1 MAKKKEMKAA
11 VETIEKPARDVKQ
24 PVNIILVDDHPI
36 VRKGIREVLENSGT
50 IKVVGE
56 ASSSDEAIK
65 LLNRTE
71 PDLMIVDI
79 IIEGSSNGI
88 DLIKSVCD
96 RMPSVKCL
104 VMSMHDESM
113 YAERAIRAGAR
124 GYLMKDIAPRNII
137 EAVNTVMQ
145 GELYLKNETMKNLVD
160 KLLTRSGMPMES
172 STDTLSD
179 REFEVFRLIGNGY
192 SAKEI
197 AHQLNVSVHTVD
209 CHRRNIKKEA
219 EGQIFLRPAEIRNP
233 VGAQLAQIARA
244 FNRTRP

>member
-1 MAKKKEMKAA
+1 MAKKKDTNVASSAA
-11 VETIEKPARDVKQ
+11 EPTTTNSNQAIKIV
-24 PVNIILVDDHPI
+24 LVDDHPI

-65 LLNRTE
+65 LLNKTE

-88 DLIKSVCD
+88 DLIKSVSE
-96 RMPSVKCL
+96 RMPMIKCL

-137 EAVNTVMQ
+137 EAVHTVMN
-145 GELYLKNETMKNLVD
+145 GELYLKNETMKTLVD
-160 KLLTRSGMPMES
+160 KLLTRNGIPVET
-172 STDTLSD
+172 STDILSD
-179 REFEVFRLIGNGY
+179 REFEVFRLIGNGF

-197 AHQLNVSVHTVD
+197 SRQLNVSVHTVD
-209 CHRRNIKKEA
+209 CHRRNIKKKLKVRYSSDLLKYA
-219 EGQIFLRPAEIRNP
+219 IQWVLSSSK
-233 VGAQLAQIARA
+233 
-244 FNRTRP
+244 